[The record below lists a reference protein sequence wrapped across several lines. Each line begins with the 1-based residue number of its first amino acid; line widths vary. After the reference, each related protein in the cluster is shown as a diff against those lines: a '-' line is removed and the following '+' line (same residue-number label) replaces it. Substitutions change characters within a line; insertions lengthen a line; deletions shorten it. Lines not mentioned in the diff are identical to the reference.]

1 MEQLLLHLIGDY
13 LTQSH
18 WMATQ
23 KTSRSWPA
31 LCHVLVYSLPF
42 LLIGSLPAVLVICAT
57 HFFMDRF
64 RLARYIILVK
74 NRILGPYDLYD
85 PSEPLRWENCKGT
98 GYLAD
103 TPAWLAVWLM
113 IIADNTIH
121 LCVNYAAL
129 KWL

>member
-1 MEQLLLHLIGDY
+1 MEQLLLHMIGDY
-13 LTQSH
+13 IFQSH

-23 KTSRSWPA
+23 KTSRMWPA
-31 LCHVLVYSLPF
+31 FCHAVVYSLPF
-42 LLIGSLPAVLVICAT
+42 LLIGSPLAVLVICVT

-64 RLARYIILVK
+64 RLARYVIYAK
-74 NRILGPYDLYD
+74 NQLLGNREVMLWTD
-85 PSEPLRWENCKGT
+85 CKGT
-98 GYLAD
+98 GYPSE

-129 KWL
+129 RWL